1 MGGRALLER
10 RSRPRDPGIRCLA
23 CDRTLSFLPERHP
36 FSLRCENAHLFTL
49 QDLLDQAFPRNP
61 RPGIDLARSTLNTW
75 ESHAR
80 TLHALSGCAL
90 WDGHALAAADFRE
103 AADRFERWG
112 KTLAKL
118 LAGSNPHYPPSESA
132 PGVD

>member
-1 MGGRALLER
+1 MGGRTLLER

-23 CDRTLSFLPERHP
+23 CDRALAFLPERHP

-49 QDLLDQAFPRNP
+49 WDLFDQAFPRNP
-61 RPGIDLARSTLNTW
+61 REGIDLARSTLNTW

-90 WDGHALAAADFRE
+90 WDGHALAAADFQE
-103 AADRFERWG
+103 AANRFERWG
-112 KTLAKL
+112 KSLATL
-118 LAGSNPHYPPSESA
+118 LARPGPPFSPA
-132 PGVD
+132 QTGDTR